1 MPFAFGTGAKPVKG
15 GFIAPEA
22 LTMNRFFIDLH
33 RVHKVTPPSAPTDAF
48 LQIVNNLKSGRVA
61 MTVHHISTANTMVEA
76 FGDNITA
83 VPVPRGPN
91 GTGFATFGDGSTAV
105 FAASK
110 NPEAAWQW
118 ISWLSTAKG
127 NLLYNKAAGQMTVT
141 TSAAANW
148 TLHPKRFVDAT
159 VNSLPIAG
167 VLPNLPQTADF
178 TRVVWPQ
185 NTQKA
190 LLGQIEAD
198 EMMRTFEKL
207 FFG

>member
-1 MPFAFGTGAKPVKG
+1 MPFAFGSGAKPVKG
-15 GFIAPEA
+15 GFISPAA
-22 LTMNRFFIDLH
+22 RAQNRFFIDLH

-48 LQIVNNLKSGRVA
+48 LQIVNNLKAGRVA
-61 MTVHHISTANTMVEA
+61 MTVHHISTANTMVET
-76 FGDNITA
+76 FGDAITA

-91 GTGFATFGDGSTAV
+91 GTGFATFGDGSNAV
-105 FAASK
+105 FSASK

-118 ISWLSTAKG
+118 VSWLSAG
-127 NLLYNKAAGQMTVT
+127 QNNVAYNKVAGQMTVT
-141 TSAAANW
+141 TSGAANW
-148 TLHPKRFVDAT
+148 TIHPKRFVDAT
-159 VNSLPIAG
+159 VQSLPIAG

-190 LLGQIEAD
+190 LLGQIPAD
-198 EMMRTFEKL
+198 DMMQTFESL